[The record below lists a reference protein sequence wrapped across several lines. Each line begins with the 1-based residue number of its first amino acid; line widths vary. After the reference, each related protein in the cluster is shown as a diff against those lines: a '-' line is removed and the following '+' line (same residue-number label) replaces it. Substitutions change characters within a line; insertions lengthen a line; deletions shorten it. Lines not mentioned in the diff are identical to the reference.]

1 MPRELG
7 AATVRRVIPPADD
20 AAVPVDGEPSLAEL
34 VEGELPSAET
44 VAAYE
49 KVLPGAADRIV
60 RILEQQSEHRMQME
74 RLALLKAS
82 RTERLSQLLGIGFA
96 LVVFVVSTTLI
107 TGGRELPGTLLAVAD
122 LGLLVAV
129 FLRRQ
134 PSSEGAATSGAW
146 SGLPPR

>member
-1 MPRELG
+1 M
-7 AATVRRVIPPADD
+7 IPPPTDPLA
-20 AAVPVDGEPSLAEL
+20 PVEAEHGLTEL

-60 RILEQQSEHRMQME
+60 RLLEQQSTHRMAME
-74 RLALLKAS
+74 RLALDKAS
-82 RTERLSQLLGIGFA
+82 RTERLGQLLGIGFA

-107 TGGRELPGTLLAVAD
+107 TGDHEVPGTLLAVAD

-134 PSSEGAATSGAW
+134 PSSEGAATSAAW
-146 SGLPPR
+146 SGAPR

>member
-1 MPRELG
+1 VTKVMP
-7 AATVRRVIPPADD
+7 PPNDPV
-20 AAVPVDGEPSLAEL
+20 VPVDGEHPLTEL

-60 RILEQQSEHRMQME
+60 RLLEQQSEHRMQME
-74 RLALLKAS
+74 RLALTKAS
-82 RTERLSQLLGIGFA
+82 RTERLGQLLGIGFA
-96 LVVFVVSTTLI
+96 LVVFIVATTLI
-107 TGGRELPGTLLAVAD
+107 TGGHELPGTLLAVAD

-134 PSSEGAATSGAW
+134 PSSQGSATSGAW
-146 SGLPPR
+146 SSLPPR